1 MNIREEQRMYEND
14 FYSGEKTGSDTTGS
28 NELQRIYDDGFGR
41 YQTYKPGGMGGAQEF
56 QSYNS
61 STAKSP
67 KKPHKK
73 HSFLRKALISISLGL
88 LFGIFGGA
96 GFFTI
101 WQVREALTGNDSQP
115 EVLIDEQQQ
124 LTASDSQADTPNV
137 TLTESGRV
145 QIVEED
151 WTEVTEEVMPSMVA
165 IDVSAVV
172 TQTDFFGQ
180 THRYEQ
186 EGGGS
191 GIIVGENDTELLIVT
206 NAHVVADVEEIEVVL
221 IDETKAQAQ
230 VKGSDPNLDVAVIA
244 ISLDSLSQSTKDSIK
259 IATMGDS
266 DSLKLGE
273 PVIAIG
279 NALGYGQSVTD
290 GMVSG
295 LNREITLEDG
305 FTGTFIQTNAAIN
318 PGNSGGALLNA
329 KGEVIGINS
338 NKLGGTIVEGMGF
351 AIPISAA
358 KPIISELFTREI
370 RVKASESGYLGI
382 SNPQAITDEITA
394 IYSIPK
400 GLYITQVSENS
411 PASRGGLLAGD
422 IITEFEEQSIYSYDD
437 LVEVLTYYG
446 PDQTVKITVMR
457 QESGIYEEVELT
469 ITLGKRPSNLR

>member
-1 MNIREEQRMYEND
+1 MREEQQRMYDND
-14 FYSGEKTGSDTTGS
+14 FYSGEQTGSDTTGS

-56 QSYNS
+56 QSYTS
-61 STAKSP
+61 SASKSS
-67 KKPHKK
+67 KKKQPY
-73 HSFLRKALISISLGL
+73 FRKALISVSLGL

-101 WQVREALTGNDSQP
+101 WQVGEALTGGGSQP
-115 EVLIDEQQQ
+115 EPQIITELQP
-124 LTASDSQADTPNV
+124 ASSNSQADTPNV
-137 TLTESGRV
+137 TLTEPGRI
-145 QIVEED
+145 QIVEGD

-180 THRYEQ
+180 TRSYEQ

-206 NAHVVADVEEIEVVL
+206 NAHVVADVEKIEVVL
-221 IDETKAQAQ
+221 IDETKALAQ
-230 VKGSDPNLDVAVIA
+230 VKGADPNLDVAVLA
-244 ISLDSLSQSTKDSIK
+244 IPLDSLSQSTKDSIK

-266 DSLKLGE
+266 DALKLGE

-295 LNREITLEDG
+295 LNREVTLEDG
-305 FTGTFIQTNAAIN
+305 STGTFIQTNAAIN
-318 PGNSGGALLNA
+318 PGNSGGALLNG
-329 KGEVIGINS
+329 KGEIIGINS

-394 IYSIPK
+394 VYSIPK
-400 GLYITQVSENS
+400 GLYITQVAENS
-411 PASRGGLLAGD
+411 PASQGGLLAGD
-422 IITEFEEQSIYSYDD
+422 IITEFEGEPIYSYDD

-446 PDQTVKITVMR
+446 PDSTVKITVMR
-457 QESGIYEEVELT
+457 QQSGIYEEVELT

>member
-1 MNIREEQRMYEND
+1 MKEEQQRMYEND
-14 FYSGEKTGSDTTGS
+14 FYSGEKTGSDTTGN

-56 QSYNS
+56 QSYTS
-61 STAKSP
+61 SASASS

-73 HSFLRKALISISLGL
+73 HNFLRKALISVSLGL

-96 GFFTI
+96 GFYTI
-101 WQVREALTGNDSQP
+101 WQLGEALTVGESQP
-115 EVLIDEQQQ
+115 EVQIVKEPQPVVSNQQE
-124 LTASDSQADTPNV
+124 DNPNV
-137 TLTESGRV
+137 TLTESGRI
-145 QIVEED
+145 QIVEGD
-151 WTEVTEEVMPSMVA
+151 WTGVTEEVMPSMVA
-165 IDVSAVV
+165 IDVNAIV

-180 THRYEQ
+180 TRQYEQ
-186 EGGGS
+186 PGGGS

-230 VKGSDPNLDVAVIA
+230 VKGADPNLDVAVIA
-244 ISLDSLSQSTKDSIK
+244 IPLDNLSQSTKDSIK

-295 LNREITLEDG
+295 LNREVTLEDG
-305 FTGTFIQTNAAIN
+305 STGTFIQTNAAIN

-329 KGEVIGINS
+329 RGEVIGINS

-400 GLYITQVSENS
+400 GLYLTQVAENS

-422 IITEFEEQSIYSYDD
+422 IITEFEGEPIYSYDD

-446 PDQTVKITVMR
+446 PDSTVKITVMR
-457 QESGIYEEVELT
+457 QQSGIYEAVELT

>member
-1 MNIREEQRMYEND
+1 MYEND
-14 FYSGEKTGSDTTGS
+14 FYSGDQTGSDTTGT
-28 NELQRIYDDGFGR
+28 NEQLRIYDDLSER

-56 QSYNS
+56 QSYTS
-61 STAKSP
+61 FAAKPP
-67 KKPHKK
+67 KKPRKK
-73 HSFLRKALISISLGL
+73 HPFLRKALISVTLGL

-96 GFFTI
+96 GFYTV
-101 WQVREALTGNDSQP
+101 WQLGEALTGVENRSEVQIVSQP
-115 EVLIDEQQQ
+115 GAAV
-124 LTASDSQADTPNV
+124 SDPQTDMPNA
-137 TLTESGRV
+137 TLTESQRIQV
-145 QIVEED
+145 VEED
-151 WTEVTEEVMPSMVA
+151 WTGVTEEVMPSMVA
-165 IDVSAVV
+165 VDVSAIV

-180 THRYEQ
+180 TRQYEQ
-186 EGGGS
+186 PGGGS

-206 NAHVVADVEEIEVVL
+206 NAHVVADVEKIEVVL

-230 VKGSDPNLDVAVIA
+230 VKGADPSLDVAVIA
-244 ISLDSLSQSTKDSIK
+244 IPLDSLSQSTKDSIK
-259 IATMGDS
+259 IAIMGDS

-295 LNREITLEDG
+295 LNREVTLEDG
-305 FTGTFIQTNAAIN
+305 STGTFIQTNAAIN

-370 RVKASESGYLGI
+370 RAKASESGYLGI

-400 GLYITQVSENS
+400 GLYITQVSEDS

-422 IITEFEEQSIYSYDD
+422 IITEFEGQSIYSYED
-437 LVEVLTYYG
+437 LVEVLSYYG
-446 PDQTVKITVMR
+446 PDSTVSITVMR
-457 QESGIYEEVELT
+457 QQSGSYEAVELT